1 MSDNPNSR
9 GLSSE
14 VLSLTNQTRLTVPIG
29 SSLSNPQ
36 RKGSLIWDSRLKNL
50 YISNGEEWQA
60 VVAVDSSGDTTV
72 PIQEI
77 ESDFTSVSVVGDDGS
92 SEANTIQFVTN
103 NTTAAIFNDDGVLIV
118 TAGGVDP
125 NTITPAAGKV
135 AHIEGDV
142 KITGVMDPIGLEL
155 DEQSSTPLDPT
166 GTTTGVL
173 YVKDNSPNV
182 LVFVDNSGVEHVL
195 SSPGGGGDVVGPG
208 SATDNAITRFD
219 GTTGKLIQN
228 STVTLD
234 DAGAISG
241 ATSISNPAGT
251 LVLAP
256 GGGASVQVTGNLDV
270 QGTTTTIDSTTVNI
284 ADNCLYL
291 NNGNVVTS
299 PVPGCVVV
307 NYLATATSDT
317 ITGNFVAGV
326 AATSNPTVQT
336 TSASTF
342 AAGDIIQIS
351 GANLSDNNGLFE
363 VDSHAANLLTI
374 RGVGTTSTTF
384 NMFQDQFAADATAG
398 GTITLVN
405 VSAISSGSDGVW
417 ETSGGASNTGAMSFA
432 DLLRTG
438 DAAGGSLSGT
448 YPNPGIANSGVGA
461 GTYGDAS
468 NVAQITVGADGRIT
482 SAGNVPIAGGSQ
494 NLASVLSTGPNA
506 GETGAND
513 IILSSAVNVIT
524 TSANTVPLTVR
535 GAASTGLSAGS
546 NVVIEGGDNTGS
558 NGPGGAVN
566 ITAGSGGSTFGNG
579 GNVVIT
585 GGSSSSN
592 AANTAGGV
600 QLVGGTNSGTRGDSG
615 DITFTTPTAT
625 GTGNPG
631 DVVFDLGDHS
641 GPGSPIGR
649 VLFGSSTV
657 GTHLVSRGPLPTLS
671 SAGGGSPNIH
681 PNSTDMAGTVTFL
694 AASPFTDVIFA
705 RPINATIITVQL
717 TTNTRTGSPEPIVV
731 AKSGMAGNWTGFSI
745 NVQAACVVDYF
756 VIALA

>member
-1 MSDNPNSR
+1 M
-9 GLSSE
+9 
-14 VLSLTNQTRLTVPIG
+14 
-29 SSLSNPQ
+29 
-36 RKGSLIWDSRLKNL
+36 
-50 YISNGEEWQA
+50 
-60 VVAVDSSGDTTV
+60 
-72 PIQEI
+72 
-77 ESDFTSVSVVGDDGS
+77 
-92 SEANTIQFVTN
+92 
-103 NTTAAIFNDDGVLIV
+103 
-118 TAGGVDP
+118 
-125 NTITPAAGKV
+125 
-135 AHIEGDV
+135 
-142 KITGVMDPIGLEL
+142 
-155 DEQSSTPLDPT
+155 
-166 GTTTGVL
+166 
-173 YVKDNSPNV
+173 
-182 LVFVDNSGVEHVL
+182 FVDNSGVEHVL

-208 SATDNAITRFD
+208 SATDNAVARFD
-219 GTTGKLIQN
+219 GTTGELIQN

-631 DVVFDLGDHS
+631 DVVFDLGDYN
-641 GPGSPIGR
+641 PGASSSRIGR

-657 GTHLVSRGPLPTLS
+657 GTHLVSRGPLPTLFAS
-671 SAGGGSPNIH
+671 SASLNS
-681 PNSTDMAGTVTFL
+681 NSTDMAGTLTFTG
-694 AASPFTDVIFA
+694 ASTATVRFA
-705 RPINATIITVQL
+705 KPINATNFTVQV
-717 TTNTRTGSPEPIVV
+717 TTNTRTGSPDPIVSS
-731 AKSGMAGNWTGFSI
+731 KGGGTGAWASFAV